1 MHITES
7 TSKRFQSSITG
18 ICHQDSL
25 QRSTLFSRI
34 TALPYNRLYIGI
46 LSEDYLPP
54 PPPPPQRTHICTN
67 MLHHWNSALDN
78 RKSVRLLFVDYAK
91 AFDHVDHSTFVRK
104 LINFGV
110 PDIIISWICSFLID
124 RQQRVK
130 MCDAFSSWVM
140 LSGSMTQGSLLGPLT
155 FIVLIDDLT
164 TGCMTHKF
172 VDDTTLSEFI
182 NKGEPSTM
190 DLNLTQLLDW
200 TSSNYMNVN
209 IQKTKEMFISPSN
222 SNCISQLML
231 ADVEIER
238 VDVLDDW
245 WNSSARYGRDVC

>member
-1 MHITES
+1 
-7 TSKRFQSSITG
+7 
-18 ICHQDSL
+18 
-25 QRSTLFSRI
+25 
-34 TALPYNRLYIGI
+34 
-46 LSEDYLPP
+46 
-54 PPPPPQRTHICTN
+54 
-67 MLHHWNSALDN
+67 MLKL
-78 RKSVRLLFVDYAK
+78 
-91 AFDHVDHSTFVRK
+91 DHVDHSTVVRK

-110 PDIIISWICSFLID
+110 PDILIRWICSFLID

-140 LSGSMTQGSLLGPLT
+140 LSGSMPQGSLLGPLT
-155 FIVLIDDLT
+155 FIDLIDDLT

-200 TSSNYMNVN
+200 SSSNYMNVN
-209 IQKTKEMFISPSN
+209 IKKTKEMIICPSN
-222 SNCISQLML
+222 SNVFSPLRV

-238 VDVLDDW
+238 VDVFKLLGVYI
-245 WNSSARYGRDVC
+245 NP